1 MILKKLFNIILFYQE
16 IPFLYTESKKILF
29 EIQIFSKEMKALPR
43 LNNSFEAELWK

>member
-29 EIQIFSKEMKALPR
+29 EIQICSKEMKTVPR
-43 LNNSFEAELWK
+43 SNNSFEAELWK

>member
-29 EIQIFSKEMKALPR
+29 EIQIFFFFFKALAR